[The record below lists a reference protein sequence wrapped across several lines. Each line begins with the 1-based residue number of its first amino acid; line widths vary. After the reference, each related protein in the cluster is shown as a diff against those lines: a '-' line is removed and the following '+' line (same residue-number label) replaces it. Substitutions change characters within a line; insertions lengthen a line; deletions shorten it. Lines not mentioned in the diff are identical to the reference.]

1 MTSQI
6 TDVLDAVQSFVAKG
20 YDREYRVR
28 DGQVV
33 DLELGSPIDA
43 CSLSVDA
50 ALRLESGDD
59 AEDASNIY
67 AITDPATGHKGL
79 LIDAFDVFDELCPID
94 LSERLVAHRETTP
107 VGDQDVS
114 MKYGLR
120 KIYKAEFE
128 QDPARFVL
136 REGFPDFPPCPF
148 GQEYSILGFD
158 TAEQSYV
165 WLVTSII
172 RDSRL
177 IRVPYQGEDVIDE
190 DEGDPR
196 LSDSPDRGDHGQSDA
211 TS

>member
-6 TDVLDAVQSFVAKG
+6 TDVLDAVESFVARG
-20 YDREYRVR
+20 YDREFRVR
-28 DGQVV
+28 DGQVF
-33 DLELGSPIDA
+33 DLETGSPLEA
-43 CSLSVDA
+43 CSLSIDA
-50 ALRLESGDD
+50 SLRLESGDD

-79 LIDAFDVFDELCPID
+79 LIDAFDVFDELCHVD
-94 LSERLVAHRETTP
+94 FSERLVANRETTQT
-107 VGDQDVS
+107 GDQDVP

-128 QDPARFVL
+128 QDTARYIL

-177 IRVPYQGEDVIDE
+177 IRVPYQGEEIIDE
-190 DEGDPR
+190 EQGDPR
-196 LSDSPDRGDHGQSDA
+196 L
-211 TS
+211 

>member
-6 TDVLDAVQSFVAKG
+6 TDVIDAVQSFVAKG
-20 YDREYRVR
+20 YDREYRVK
-28 DGQVV
+28 DGQLI
-33 DLELGSPIDA
+33 DLELGSTLEA
-43 CSLSVDA
+43 CNLNVDA

-79 LIDAFDVFDELCPID
+79 LIDAFDVFDELCHVD
-94 LSERLVAHRETTP
+94 LSERLLAHRETAP
-107 VGDQDVS
+107 AGDQDVP
-114 MKYGLR
+114 MKFGLR

-128 QDPARFVL
+128 QDTARYVL

-158 TAEQSYV
+158 TAEQTYV
-165 WLVTSII
+165 WLVTSIM

-177 IRVPYQGEDVIDE
+177 IRIPYQGEDVIDE
-190 DEGDPR
+190 DQSDPR
-196 LSDSPDRGDHGQSDA
+196 L
-211 TS
+211 

>member
-1 MTSQI
+1 MTTQV

-20 YDREYRVR
+20 YDREYRVK

-33 DLELGSPIDA
+33 DLALGTTLVA
-43 CSLSVDA
+43 CDLSVDA

-79 LIDAFDVFDELCPID
+79 LIDAFDVFDELCPVD
-94 LSERLVAHRETTP
+94 LSERLTAHRETAP
-107 VGDQDVS
+107 AGDQDVP

-128 QDPARFVL
+128 QDTARYVL
-136 REGFPDFPPCPF
+136 REGFPDVPPCPF
-148 GQEYSILGFD
+148 GEHFSILGFD
-158 TAEQSYV
+158 TAEQTYV

-190 DEGDPR
+190 DQGDPR
-196 LSDSPDRGDHGQSDA
+196 L
-211 TS
+211 

>member
-1 MTSQI
+1 MTTQV

-20 YDREYRVR
+20 YDREYRVK

-33 DLELGSPIDA
+33 DLALGTTLVA
-43 CSLSVDA
+43 CDLSVDA

-79 LIDAFDVFDELCPID
+79 LIDAFDVFDELCHVD
-94 LSERLVAHRETTP
+94 FSERLAANRETTQT
-107 VGDQDVS
+107 GDQDVP

-120 KIYKAEFE
+120 KIYKTEFE
-128 QDPARFVL
+128 QDTARYIL

-177 IRVPYQGEDVIDE
+177 IRVPYQGEEIIDE
-190 DEGDPR
+190 DQGDPR
-196 LSDSPDRGDHGQSDA
+196 F
-211 TS
+211 

>member
-1 MTSQI
+1 MTSQL

-20 YDREYRVR
+20 YDREYRVK

-33 DLELGSPIDA
+33 DLELGSPIEA

-79 LIDAFDVFDELCPID
+79 LIDAFDVFDELCHVD
-94 LSERLVAHRETTP
+94 FSERLAANRETTQT
-107 VGDQDVS
+107 GDQDVP

-120 KIYKAEFE
+120 KIYKTEFE
-128 QDPARFVL
+128 QDTARYIL

-177 IRVPYQGEDVIDE
+177 IRVPYQGEEIIDE
-190 DEGDPR
+190 DQGDPR
-196 LSDSPDRGDHGQSDA
+196 F
-211 TS
+211 

>member
-1 MTSQI
+1 MTSQL

-20 YDREYRVR
+20 YNREYRVR

-33 DLELGSPIDA
+33 DLELGSPIEA

-67 AITDPATGHKGL
+67 AITNPATGHKGL
-79 LIDAFDVFDELCPID
+79 LIDAFDAFDELCRVD
-94 LSERLVAHRETTP
+94 FSERLAANRETTQT
-107 VGDQDVS
+107 GDQDVP

-120 KIYKAEFE
+120 KIYKTEFE
-128 QDPARFVL
+128 QDTARYIL

-177 IRVPYQGEDVIDE
+177 IRVPYQGEEIIDE
-190 DEGDPR
+190 DQGDPR
-196 LSDSPDRGDHGQSDA
+196 F
-211 TS
+211 

>member
-1 MTSQI
+1 MTSQL

-20 YDREYRVR
+20 YDREFRVR
-28 DGQVV
+28 DGQLV
-33 DLELGSPIDA
+33 DLQLGSTLEA
-43 CSLSVDA
+43 CNLSIDA

-79 LIDAFDVFDELCPID
+79 LIDAFDVFDELCHVD
-94 LSERLVAHRETTP
+94 LSERLLAQRETAP
-107 VGDQDVS
+107 AGDLDVP

-128 QDPARFVL
+128 QDTARYVL
-136 REGFPDFPPCPF
+136 REAFPDFPPCPF

-158 TAEQSYV
+158 TAEQTYV
-165 WLVTSII
+165 WLVTSIM

-177 IRVPYQGEDVIDE
+177 IRIPYQGEDVIDE
-190 DEGDPR
+190 DQGDPR
-196 LSDSPDRGDHGQSDA
+196 L
-211 TS
+211 

>member
-1 MTSQI
+1 MTTQV

-20 YDREYRVR
+20 YDREYRVK

-33 DLELGSPIDA
+33 DLALGTTLVA
-43 CSLSVDA
+43 CDLSVDA

-79 LIDAFDVFDELCPID
+79 LIDAFDVFDELCPVD
-94 LSERLVAHRETTP
+94 LSERLTAHRETAP
-107 VGDQDVS
+107 AGDQDVP

-128 QDPARFVL
+128 QDTARYVL
-136 REGFPDFPPCPF
+136 REGFPDVPPCPF
-148 GQEYSILGFD
+148 GEHFSILGFD
-158 TAEQSYV
+158 TAEQTYV

-190 DEGDPR
+190 DQGDPR
-196 LSDSPDRGDHGQSDA
+196 F
-211 TS
+211 